1 MSTFPGKKFDEM
13 TLIEQ
18 LRNNLSPQGT
28 EPVVALRLGNRFIKH
43 EFISECIDELE
54 KMPIRALMGEPPSKL
69 EQLAYMLLCDSAYV
83 KE

>member
-28 EPVVALRLGNRFIKH
+28 EPVVALRLDNRFINAD
-43 EFISECIDELE
+43 FISACIDELE
-54 KMPIRALMGEPPSKL
+54 KMPIRSVMGEPPTKL
-69 EQLAYMLLCDSAYV
+69 EQLAYMLLCDSAYIKV
-83 KE
+83 

>member
-28 EPVVALRLGNRFIKH
+28 EPVVALRLFALYMRIHRPWATKH
-43 EFISECIDELE
+43 PNHGLVQDMFAGMHGL
-54 KMPIRALMGEPPSKL
+54 
-69 EQLAYMLLCDSAYV
+69 V
-83 KE
+83 V